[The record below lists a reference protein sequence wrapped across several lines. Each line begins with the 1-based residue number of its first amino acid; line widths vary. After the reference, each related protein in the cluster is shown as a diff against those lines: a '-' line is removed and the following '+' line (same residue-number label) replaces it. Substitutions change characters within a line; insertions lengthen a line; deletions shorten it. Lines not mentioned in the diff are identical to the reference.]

1 MMKGH
6 RAATG
11 LTLIEMLVVFVFM
24 ALLSVLVVQGLAF
37 FMGNYQ
43 IVAHAVQDAGS
54 TARQRAWFE
63 TTVQGMVASRN
74 PARRFVG
81 TAQSFEG
88 QTLQPLS
95 AESGVPIRIRWALG
109 EAESRAVLTYQE
121 AASDVSWTV
130 LTQDPRAG
138 PSRANAARRGTART
152 EAPQLAFQ
160 YADRAGNWLP
170 HWPPREFLDDEY
182 LPSAV
187 RLVSAEQRTIWLVQL
202 DLHFQPI
209 IQDEDYLLT
218 GDGE

>member
-1 MMKGH
+1 MKGH
-6 RAATG
+6 RAANG

-43 IVAHAVQDAGS
+43 SVARAVQDADS
-54 TARQRAWFE
+54 AARQRVWFE
-63 TTVQGMVASRN
+63 TTVQGMVASRH
-74 PARRFVG
+74 PARRFMG

-95 AESGVPIRIRWALG
+95 AESGVPIHIRWALG
-109 EAESRAVLTYQE
+109 EADSGAVLTYQE

-138 PSRANAARRGTART
+138 GSRASVARRGTART
-152 EAPQLAFQ
+152 DAPHLAFQ
-160 YADRAGNWLP
+160 YADRVGNWLP
-170 HWPPREFLDDEY
+170 QWPPREFLDDEY
-182 LPSAV
+182 LPRAV
-187 RLVSAEQRTIWLVQL
+187 RLVSAEQQTVWLVQL

-209 IQDEDYLLT
+209 IQDEDYFLT
-218 GDGE
+218 GDGQ